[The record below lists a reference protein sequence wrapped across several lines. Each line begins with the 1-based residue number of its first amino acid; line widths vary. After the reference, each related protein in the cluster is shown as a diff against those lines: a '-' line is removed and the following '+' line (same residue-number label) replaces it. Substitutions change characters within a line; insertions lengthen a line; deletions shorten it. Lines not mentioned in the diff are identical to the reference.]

1 MNTLKQQLI
10 QLRKD
15 FQLKKQVKQ
24 EDNVYEKYRQIRDD
38 LHNVASSLKET
49 ATQLDVITQLPSPLS
64 QITLDSHEKAA
75 IYDAEI
81 ALKEFAEKY
90 QHMADEAQQKGGLGE
105 TLNALMA
112 VQSKFADKIDSN

>member
-38 LHNVASSLKET
+38 LHSLMSLLNCLHRCRKSLLI
-49 ATQLDVITQLPSPLS
+49 AMKKRRFM
-64 QITLDSHEKAA
+64 TLKS
-75 IYDAEI
+75 
-81 ALKEFAEKY
+81 L
-90 QHMADEAQQKGGLGE
+90 
-105 TLNALMA
+105 
-112 VQSKFADKIDSN
+112 